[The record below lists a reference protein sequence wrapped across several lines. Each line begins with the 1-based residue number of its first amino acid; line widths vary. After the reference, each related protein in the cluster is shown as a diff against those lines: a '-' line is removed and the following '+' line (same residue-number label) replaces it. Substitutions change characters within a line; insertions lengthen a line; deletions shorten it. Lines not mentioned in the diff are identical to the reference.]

1 MTAKTDQLMRR
12 WQSQRWLLDAVIR
25 TVGVEWDQPRLA
37 YMGAPAGPEGLAEMR
52 MVGARI
58 RRAADFDREFANAA
72 RRREARAKAYADA
85 GRTVGARENYLLASL
100 LWASARWPI
109 FELNDTLVKYEEHM
123 DACYR
128 AYAELAAHPV
138 EVVDVPFA
146 GKAMPAHL
154 HLPRKPAAGEKFP
167 CVINIPGMDSSKEN
181 GVSMY
186 GDPLLQR
193 GMAVLSIDGPGQ
205 GESVTR
211 GIYSSETNYM
221 DAARAMFDWL
231 ANRPEIDAGK
241 IAIRGTSF
249 GTFWGTQAAA
259 ALGGRIRGAALVGVC
274 QEPGCNTIF
283 NMASPSYKL
292 RYMFMSNYQD
302 EDAFDRFASKL
313 DLRPIAKDVA
323 APYMVVAG
331 SDDQL
336 SPIECTYELFA
347 QIKAPKTLVVYEGAN
362 HSVSE
367 GMSVSL
373 GENRLSLIADWLADR
388 MDGKPLKSERIDI
401 DPTGRAT
408 VSAAA

>member
-1 MTAKTDQLMRR
+1 MAAETDRLMKR
-12 WQSQRWLLDAVIR
+12 WQSQRWLLDAVIQ

-58 RRAADFDREFANAA
+58 RRAADFDREFAAAA
-72 RRREARAKAYADA
+72 RRREGRAKAYADS
-85 GRTVGARENYLLASL
+85 GRDVAARENYLLASL

-109 FELNDTLVKYEEHM
+109 FEHNDTLAKYEERM

-128 AYAELAAHPV
+128 AYARLAAHPV
-138 EVVDVPFA
+138 EVVDVPFGA
-146 GKAMPAHL
+146 KAMPAHL
-154 HLPRKPAAGEKFP
+154 HLPRKPAAGERFP

-181 GVSMY
+181 GVAMY
-186 GDPLLQR
+186 GDPLLER

-211 GIYSSETNYM
+211 GILCSETNHM
-221 DAARAMFDWL
+221 DAARAMYDWL
-231 ANRPEIDAGK
+231 GRRPEIDAAR
-241 IAIRGTSF
+241 IAVRGTSF

-259 ALGGRIRGAALVGVC
+259 ALGNKIKGAALVGVC

-292 RYMFMSNYQD
+292 RYMFMSGYDD
-302 EDAFDRFASKL
+302 EDEFDRFAAKL
-313 DLRPIAKDVA
+313 DLRPVAKDVV

-336 SPIECTYELFA
+336 SPVEFTYELFDM
-347 QIKAPKTLVVYEGAN
+347 IKAPKTLVVYEGAN

-367 GMSVSL
+367 GMSVRL
-373 GENRLSLIADWLADR
+373 GENRLSMIADWLADR
-388 MDGKPLKSERIDI
+388 MAGKPLKSERIDI
-401 DPTGRAT
+401 DSTGRST
-408 VSAAA
+408 TTPVG